1 LPNQNPLKELETPSM
16 TQPTTMRRAP
26 AAPPPTTDL
35 IRLELLAWAIEAAGR
50 GWRVIPL
57 RPGDKRPAGHAEMRC
72 PGTGRCA
79 DGHKTPEQRATTD
92 VDLLVAAWT
101 QQPYNVGIAT
111 GPSGLLV
118 VDLDV
123 CKPEEPKGAPDGAT
137 SLAALCER
145 TGQTVPRTYRVRTA
159 RGGEHLYFTAPS
171 GVRLKCSA
179 NRLGP
184 HIDTRAWGGYV
195 VAPGS
200 STPDGTYEVTDSVP
214 VAPLPAWLAELLA
227 EAPRPATV
235 DLAPVRDGTRAAQVA
250 LERECAVIAAATEGG
265 PSGRNN
271 TLHKSACKV
280 ARFVAWGHLPR
291 HVAEQAIQAAGEAT
305 GLSPAECRTT
315 IRSAMEWVIANATPR
330 EAAA

>member
-1 LPNQNPLKELETPSM
+1 MNQPLTVDLACLP
-16 TQPTTMRRAP
+16 
-26 AAPPPTTDL
+26 
-35 IRLELLAWAIEAAGR
+35 LLASALTAAER
-50 GWRVIPL
+50 GWPVIPL
-57 RPGDKRPAGHAEMRC
+57 HPYAKRPAGHPERAC

-79 DGHKTPEQRATTD
+79 GGHRKPEQRATTNPE
-92 VDLLVAAWT
+92 LIQATWAT
-101 QQPYNVGIAT
+101 RPYNVGIAT
-111 GPSGLLV
+111 GPAGLLV

-145 TGQTVPRTYRVRTA
+145 TGQTVPATYRVRTA
-159 RGGEHLYFTAPS
+159 RGGEHLYFAAPA
-171 GVRLKCSA
+171 GVRLKNSA

-200 STPDGTYEVTDSVP
+200 TTPDGTYEVADEAP
-214 VAPLPAWLAELLA
+214 VAPLPTWLAALLT
-227 EAPRPATV
+227 EQPKPATV
-235 DLAPVRDGTRAAQVA
+235 ELAPVRDGTRAAQVA
-250 LERECAVIAAATEGG
+250 LDRECDVIRAATEGG
-265 PSGRNN
+265 PDGRNN

-305 GLSPAECRTT
+305 GLPPAECRTT
-315 IRSAMEWVIANATPR
+315 IRSAMEWVIAHATPQQ
-330 EAAA
+330 AVA